1 MVYLLP
7 FFTVMIWGGNSIVN
21 KMAASTIEPSA
32 MSFYRWFVAM
42 VLLTPF
48 CLPAVIKQRHVIRPY
63 LTKLAFLALLGMV
76 LNQSLGYYAGLT
88 TTASNMA
95 LITSL
100 VPLISVFLSVPL
112 LGKSVSMLSIVGGV
126 ISLGG
131 LAFMLGHG
139 DVTYFLH
146 QDMTQGDSLMLLAA
160 LVYAAYCVL
169 LKRWKMPFNSLTLVY
184 MQGFFSVIM
193 LTPLWLSSEQLL
205 PSQEALPLIAYAGIA
220 ASIFAPLMWV
230 KAIDLIGAD
239 SSAMFMNLMPV
250 VSVALAS
257 TLLGEEIHV
266 YHIIGGLMVISGVIL
281 SQIKVRKK
289 QDLAGQELP
298 STSAVNF
305 CLTTKRKATE

>member
-48 CLPAVIKQRHVIRPY
+48 CLPAVIKQRHIIRPY
-63 LTKLAFLALLGMV
+63 LTKLAFLALLGMI

-289 QDLAGQELP
+289 QTLAGQELP
-298 STSAVNF
+298 STSA
-305 CLTTKRKATE
+305 

>member
-220 ASIFAPLMWV
+220 ASLFAPLMWV

-289 QDLAGQELP
+289 QTLAGQELP
-298 STSAVNF
+298 STSA
-305 CLTTKRKATE
+305 

>member
-193 LTPLWLSSEQLL
+193 LTPLWLSSEQLF

-289 QDLAGQELP
+289 QTLAGQELP
-298 STSAVNF
+298 STSA
-305 CLTTKRKATE
+305 

>member
-193 LTPLWLSSEQLL
+193 LTPLWISSEQLL

-289 QDLAGQELP
+289 QDLMVSE
-298 STSAVNF
+298 S
-305 CLTTKRKATE
+305 LTTTTR

>member
-112 LGKSVSMLSIVGGV
+112 LGKSVSMLSIVGGA

-289 QDLAGQELP
+289 QDLMVSE
-298 STSAVNF
+298 S
-305 CLTTKRKATE
+305 LTTTTR

>member
-48 CLPAVIKQRHVIRPY
+48 CLPAVIKQRHVIHPY

-289 QDLAGQELP
+289 QDLMVSE
-298 STSAVNF
+298 S
-305 CLTTKRKATE
+305 LTTTTR

>member
-88 TTASNMA
+88 TKASNMA

-266 YHIIGGLMVISGVIL
+266 YHIIGGLMVIFGVIL

-289 QDLAGQELP
+289 QDLVVSE
-298 STSAVNF
+298 S
-305 CLTTKRKATE
+305 LTATTR

>member
-257 TLLGEEIHV
+257 TLLDEEIHV

-289 QDLAGQELP
+289 QTLAGQELP
-298 STSAVNF
+298 STSA
-305 CLTTKRKATE
+305 

>member
-42 VLLTPF
+42 ALLTPF
-48 CLPAVIKQRHVIRPY
+48 CLPPVIKQRHVIRPY

-266 YHIIGGLMVISGVIL
+266 YHIIGGLMAISGVIL

-289 QDLAGQELP
+289 QDLMVSE
-298 STSAVNF
+298 S
-305 CLTTKRKATE
+305 LTTTTR

>member
-289 QDLAGQELP
+289 QTLSGQELP
-298 STSAVNF
+298 STSA
-305 CLTTKRKATE
+305 

>member
-32 MSFYRWFVAM
+32 MSFYRWFVAT

-112 LGKSVSMLSIVGGV
+112 LGKSVSMLSVVGGV

-184 MQGFFSVIM
+184 MQGFFSIIM

-205 PSQEALPLIAYAGIA
+205 PSQDALPLIAYAGIA

-289 QDLAGQELP
+289 QDLMVSE
-298 STSAVNF
+298 S
-305 CLTTKRKATE
+305 LTTTAR

>member
-139 DVTYFLH
+139 DVTYFLY

-289 QDLAGQELP
+289 QDLVVSE
-298 STSAVNF
+298 S
-305 CLTTKRKATE
+305 LTTTTR

>member
-21 KMAASTIEPSA
+21 KMAASAIEPSA
-32 MSFYRWFVAM
+32 MSFYRWFVAI
-42 VLLTPF
+42 LILTPF
-48 CLPAVIKQRHVIRPY
+48 CLPAVIKQRHAIRPY

-95 LITSL
+95 LIISL

-112 LGKSVSMLSIVGGV
+112 LGKSISMLSVAGGV

-139 DVTYFLH
+139 DITYFLH
-146 QDMTQGDSLMLLAA
+146 QDITQGDKLMLIAA
-160 LVYAAYCVL
+160 VVYAAYCVL
-169 LKRWKMPFNSLTLVY
+169 LKRWKMPFSSLTLVY

-193 LTPLWLSSEQLL
+193 LTPLWLSSQQLL
-205 PSQEALPLIAYAGIA
+205 PNPEALPLIAYAGIA
-220 ASIFAPLMWV
+220 ASIFAPLMWL

-250 VSVALAS
+250 VSVALAA
-257 TLLGEEIHV
+257 TLIGEQVYI
-266 YHIIGGLMVISGVIL
+266 YHIIGGLLVILGVAL
-281 SQIKVRKK
+281 SQIKLRRKK
-289 QDLAGQELP
+289 LIAAPELP
-298 STSAVNF
+298 SSAG
-305 CLTTKRKATE
+305 

>member
-42 VLLTPF
+42 VLLTPL

-205 PSQEALPLIAYAGIA
+205 PSQDALPLIAYAGIA

-266 YHIIGGLMVISGVIL
+266 YHIIAGLMVISGVIL

-289 QDLAGQELP
+289 QTLAGQELP
-298 STSAVNF
+298 STSA
-305 CLTTKRKATE
+305 

>member
-289 QDLAGQELP
+289 QTLVGQELP
-298 STSAVNF
+298 STSA
-305 CLTTKRKATE
+305 

>member
-48 CLPAVIKQRHVIRPY
+48 CLPTVIKQRHVIRPY

-257 TLLGEEIHV
+257 TLLGEEVHV

-289 QDLAGQELP
+289 QTLAGQELP
-298 STSAVNF
+298 STSA
-305 CLTTKRKATE
+305 

>member
-42 VLLTPF
+42 LLLTPF

-289 QDLAGQELP
+289 QTLAGQELP
-298 STSAVNF
+298 STSA
-305 CLTTKRKATE
+305 

>member
-139 DVTYFLH
+139 DVTYFVH

-289 QDLAGQELP
+289 QDLMVSE
-298 STSAVNF
+298 S
-305 CLTTKRKATE
+305 LTTTTR

>member
-21 KMAASTIEPSA
+21 KMAASAIEPSA

-63 LTKLAFLALLGMV
+63 LAKLAFLALLGMV

-112 LGKSVSMLSIVGGV
+112 LGKSISMLSVAGGV

-139 DVTYFLH
+139 DITYFLH

-160 LVYAAYCVL
+160 LCYAIYCVL
-169 LKRWKMPFNSLTLVY
+169 LKRWKMPFNSMTLVY
-184 MQGFFSVIM
+184 MQGFFSLVM
-193 LTPLWLSSEQLL
+193 LAPLWLSSDQLL
-205 PSQEALPLIAYAGIA
+205 PSQSALPLIAYAGIA

-257 TLLGEEIHV
+257 SMLGEEVHV
-266 YHIIGGLMVISGVIL
+266 YHIIGGMLVISGVVL
-281 SQIKVRKK
+281 SQIKVRRKGK
-289 QDLAGQELP
+289 VIDPEAQTA
-298 STSAVNF
+298 TSS
-305 CLTTKRKATE
+305 

>member
-1 MVYLLP
+1 MIYLLP

-21 KMAASTIEPSA
+21 KMAASAIEPSA

-289 QDLAGQELP
+289 QDLVVSE
-298 STSAVNF
+298 S
-305 CLTTKRKATE
+305 LTTTTR

>member
-42 VLLTPF
+42 LLLTPF

-289 QDLAGQELP
+289 QTLAGQKLP
-298 STSAVNF
+298 STSA
-305 CLTTKRKATE
+305 

>member
-112 LGKSVSMLSIVGGV
+112 LGKSVSMLSIVGGA
-126 ISLGG
+126 ISLGV

-289 QDLAGQELP
+289 QDLMVSE
-298 STSAVNF
+298 S
-305 CLTTKRKATE
+305 LTTTTR

>member
-205 PSQEALPLIAYAGIA
+205 PSQDALPLIAYAGIA

-289 QDLAGQELP
+289 QSL
-298 STSAVNF
+298 
-305 CLTTKRKATE
+305 